1 MLITISRQYLA
12 GAPAVAD
19 RVAEALGW
27 TVVDDEF
34 VGAIA
39 EKSGLSKEDVESL
52 EERVPTFLERFAQSS
67 ALSFPEFLVSTPFA
81 IEEPDSVKLAHVT
94 KELVEELARR
104 HRIVMIGR
112 AAAAILARERDVL
125 HVRLVASRDHR
136 IGLAMHEHGMGEA
149 EAAAFLDERDLARA
163 RYHKENYGRDWND
176 PVHYHMVLNTE
187 LLGTDG
193 AADLVI
199 ARARAL
205 GWDATT
211 AAGSSD
217 GDGSA

>member
-12 GAPAVAD
+12 GAPAVAL
-19 RVAEALGW
+19 RVAEGLGW
-27 TVVDDEF
+27 TVVDDDF

-39 EKSGLSKEDVESL
+39 EKSGLSRDDVESL
-52 EERVPTFLERFAQSS
+52 EESVPTFLERFAQSS
-67 ALSFPEFLVSTPFA
+67 ALSFPEFLVSTPSA
-81 IEEPDSVKLAHVT
+81 IEEPDAVKLAHIT
-94 KELVEELARR
+94 KEWIEELGHRD
-104 HRIVMIGR
+104 RIVLVGR

-149 EAAAFLDERDLARA
+149 EAAAFLDERDRARA

-199 ARARAL
+199 ARARSV
-205 GWDATT
+205 GWGA
-211 AAGSSD
+211 S
-217 GDGSA
+217 GD